1 MNHSD
6 SIELITTQEKLRFD
20 FYFTFTE
27 VVALC
32 RVQVMLTSSKVSIDI
47 KNRVCHICVS
57 VDARARKLVS
67 HQVQRE

>member
-6 SIELITTQEKLRFD
+6 STELMNTQEKLRYE

-32 RVQVMLTSSKVSIDI
+32 RVQVMLDFASGLD
-47 KNRVCHICVS
+47 
-57 VDARARKLVS
+57 
-67 HQVQRE
+67 

>member
-6 SIELITTQEKLRFD
+6 SIELMNTQEKLRFD

-32 RVQVMLTSSKVSIDI
+32 RVQVMLDFASGLD
-47 KNRVCHICVS
+47 
-57 VDARARKLVS
+57 
-67 HQVQRE
+67 